1 MSINTATVK
10 LATGSTIRATI
21 ATTNGQ
27 IQASAP
33 ITLSTKQNRLDTLD
47 DVIENSPQDGAV
59 LQYRAADDK
68 YVVELI
74 SFDDLAG
81 DLDGGTF

>member
-10 LATGSTIRATI
+10 LVTGSTIRATMS
-21 ATTNGQ
+21 TTNGQ

-33 ITLSTKQNRLDTLD
+33 ITLSTKSNRLDLLD
-47 DVIENSPQDGAV
+47 DVVEDNPTDGAV
-59 LQYRAADDK
+59 LQYRASDDK
-68 YVVELI
+68 YVVNPI
-74 SFDDLAG
+74 SFDNLG

>member
-1 MSINTATVK
+1 MSVSTATVK
-10 LATGSTIRATI
+10 LTTGSVIRATV

-33 ITLSTKQNRLDTLD
+33 LTLTSKSNRLDLLD
-47 DVIENSPQDGAV
+47 DVEEINPVDGAV
-59 LQYRAADDK
+59 LKYRLSDDK
-68 YVVELI
+68 YVVGQI
-74 SFDDLAG
+74 TFNDLG

>member
-1 MSINTATVK
+1 MSISTATVK
-10 LATGSTIRATI
+10 LVTGTRINASVPTAG
-21 ATTNGQ
+21 GQ

-33 ITLSTKQNRLDTLD
+33 VTLTTRPNRLDMLD
-47 DVIENSPQDGAV
+47 DVIEDSPPDGAV

-68 YVVELI
+68 YIVEQI
-74 SFDDLAG
+74 SFENLG

>member
-1 MSINTATVK
+1 MSISTATVK
-10 LATGSTIRATI
+10 LVTGSTIRATLS
-21 ATTNGQ
+21 TTNGQ

-33 ITLSTKQNRLDTLD
+33 VTLSTKPNRLDMLD
-47 DVIENSPQDGAV
+47 DVVEDSPPDGAV

-68 YVVELI
+68 YIVDQI
-74 SFDDLAG
+74 SFDNLG

>member
-1 MSINTATVK
+1 MSISTATVK
-10 LATGSTIRATI
+10 LVSGSRINATV

-33 ITLSTKQNRLDTLD
+33 ITLTTKPNRLDLLD
-47 DVIENSPQDGAV
+47 DVVEDNPTDGAV
-59 LQYRAADDK
+59 LQYRASDDK
-68 YVVELI
+68 YVVEHI
-74 SFDDLAG
+74 SFDNLG